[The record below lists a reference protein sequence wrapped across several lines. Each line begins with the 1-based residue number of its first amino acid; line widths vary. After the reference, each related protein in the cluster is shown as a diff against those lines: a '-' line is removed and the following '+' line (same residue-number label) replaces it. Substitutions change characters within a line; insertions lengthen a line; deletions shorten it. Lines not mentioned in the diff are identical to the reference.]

1 MSRRLTTFIPTLIIC
16 ASACAVLFGGCT
28 KRELTDRETVVMA
41 LSAPPSTLDPRFATD
56 ATGER
61 MAGLLFSSLVRTGD
75 DLKPAIGD
83 ATESWTVKNGVDYT
97 FKIRPGLK
105 FSNGRPVDGDDI
117 RFSFE
122 SVKDAKSPFKSSFA
136 IIKEIEAQYDVTKG
150 GTVRIV
156 LRKPSAI
163 FLGDLRVL
171 KFLPKAEVLANDA
184 DYAAHPIGSGP
195 FALESVGANDI
206 VFAARADHPSAAPKI
221 KRAIFKIVRDDNTR
235 ALKMKRGE
243 IDLAQAEFPPLKV
256 RWLEKEPK
264 LKVYAYPGLAMT
276 YMLVNHRDPLLSK
289 LGLRKA
295 LAAAVDRDSITKYKL
310 EGLATPASSLLTP
323 ANPFFNSALKPPLHS
338 PIEAKRLIAALGLE
352 GRAFELKTSNSPTAV
367 DNGRIVARQLSDA
380 GLKIS
385 TRSFEWA
392 TFYSDIQNGRFQLAI
407 MRWTGT
413 IDPDLYRKAMA
424 TTEVPPAGRNRGA
437 FSNPRLDALVDSG
450 LSTEDF
456 TTRKKIYDEVQE
468 IAFGELAVV
477 PLWYDTEVAVASTRL
492 KNYVPPLDG
501 SYWPLTQVTK
511 E

>member
-1 MSRRLTTFIPTLIIC
+1 MLRTLLSFFV
-16 ASACAVLFGGCT
+16 ASSVLLLISCT
-28 KRELTDRETVVMA
+28 KREPTDRDTVVMA

-75 DLKPAIGD
+75 DLKPASGD
-83 ATESWTVKNGVDYT
+83 AVESWVASNGGLEYS
-97 FKIRPGLK
+97 FKLRPGLK
-105 FSNGRPVDGDDI
+105 FSNGRAVTDDDI

-136 IIKEIEAQYDVTKG
+136 MIKDVQIKYDVAQG
-150 GTVRIV
+150 GSVRI
-156 LRKPSAI
+156 LLDKLSAT
-163 FLGDLRVL
+163 FTGDLRVL
-171 KFLPKAEVLANDA
+171 KFLPKSEVLADEGA
-184 DYAAHPIGSGP
+184 FAANPIGSGP
-195 FALESVGANDI
+195 FRLESVGANDI
-206 VFAARADHPSAAPKI
+206 VFAARTDHPSASPRVKHVV
-221 KRAIFKIVRDDNTR
+221 FKIVRDDNTR
-235 ALKMKRGE
+235 ALKMMRGE

-256 RWLEKEPK
+256 RMLEKEPA

-276 YMLVNHRDPLLSK
+276 YMLVNHRDPILAK
-289 LGLRKA
+289 LELREA
-295 LAAAVDRDSITKYKL
+295 MAAAIDREQIAKFKL

-323 ANPFFNSALKPPLHS
+323 ANPYFNTALKPPVFD
-338 PIEAKRLIAALGLE
+338 PAKAKKLITSLGLE
-352 GRAFELKTSNSPTAV
+352 GRAFELKTSNSPIAV

-380 GLKIS
+380 GLKIA

-392 TFYSDIQNGRFQLAI
+392 TYYSDIQNGRFQLAI

-413 IDPDLYRKAMA
+413 TDPDLYRKAMA
-424 TTEVPPAGRNRGA
+424 TKEVPPAGRNRGA
-437 FSNPRLDALVDSG
+437 FSNAKFDSLVEAG
-450 LSTEDF
+450 VATEDF
-456 TTRKKIYDEVQE
+456 QKRKRIYDEVQE
-468 IAFGELAVV
+468 IAFRELAVI